1 MSVSYFGLRTS
12 VLIGRNSKLL
22 SYILCTATIP
32 IKKLLSKVPAPP
44 HEVIE

>member
-12 VLIGRNSKLL
+12 VVLGRNSKLL
-22 SYILCTATIP
+22 SHILYTATIP

>member
-12 VLIGRNSKLL
+12 VLGRNSKLL
-22 SYILCTATIP
+22 SHILYTATIP